1 MLDFDERSAER
12 DISIVAQHV
21 TLRQASWLCCLAR
34 GSKGAN
40 GQLHLVLRDS
50 AFDLAG
56 RGAALIR
63 LLSPAQPS
71 GRGRAVLI
79 TGADS
84 VIRPE
89 IPIVGWSKPG
99 ADSVT
104 AVDARGLSVEGL
116 AVGDF
121 QFVGPMPPA
130 GTTPPERSPRRR
142 RPRRSTF
149 ARWPSPATRTSR
161 PDSSPPAWA
170 ADFSRLDAD
179 GRPAPNA
186 PPRWIEEPA

>member
-12 DISIVAQHV
+12 DISVVAQHV

-34 GSKGAN
+34 GPKGAN

-63 LLSPAQPS
+63 LVSPTQPS

-79 TGADS
+79 TGGDS

-99 ADSVT
+99 ADTVT
-104 AVDARGLSVEGL
+104 PLDARGLSVEGL

-121 QFVGPMPPA
+121 QFVATIPPA
-130 GTTPPERSPRRR
+130 IADPAGSLAQTAAASAIDLRSLAIPRNSDEPPGFVAARLAGGFQSARR
-142 RPRRSTF
+142 
-149 ARWPSPATRTSR
+149 
-161 PDSSPPAWA
+161 
-170 ADFSRLDAD
+170 
-179 GRPAPNA
+179 
-186 PPRWIEEPA
+186 